1 MAFDFVMGVIYFYK
15 HAKLDVSACLTE
27 SFIRSLRSALN
38 QIRTRFPKS

>member
-27 SFIRSLRSALN
+27 SFIRSFEECLKSN
-38 QIRTRFPKS
+38 QDSLP